1 MALCKRMSDLGM
13 VGGILGF
20 IMGFV
25 TLIASGIGALL
36 HITGSVEL
44 FHSSWV
50 AMLLGVVG
58 IIGAVVNRGEALI
71 GGVTMMVAGSLGVS
85 LVGGFY
91 LIPSIILL
99 IAGLVSILD
108 YFRWWF

>member
-1 MALCKRMSDLGM
+1 MTLYKRMSDLGM
-13 VGGILGF
+13 AGGIIGLF
-20 IMGFV
+20 MGFV
-25 TLIASGIGALL
+25 TLIASGIGALI
-36 HITGSVEL
+36 HITGALEL

-58 IIGAVVNRGEALI
+58 IIGAYVNRAEALI
-71 GGVTMMVAGSLGVS
+71 GGVTMAVAGSLGVS

-91 LIPSIILL
+91 LIPAIILL
-99 IAGLVSILD
+99 VAGIVSILD